1 MAFPPFYSNFRCM
14 SPNDLET
21 LVTYNTA
28 FEAVASLRL
37 VSPRAQL
44 MVSPYFLPKND
55 GIFRHR
61 PQK

>member
-1 MAFPPFYSNFRCM
+1 M

-37 VSPRAQL
+37 VSPGAATEGVTLFFRQKMTA
-44 MVSPYFLPKND
+44 FLGLVLKSD
-55 GIFRHR
+55 YTFL
-61 PQK
+61 